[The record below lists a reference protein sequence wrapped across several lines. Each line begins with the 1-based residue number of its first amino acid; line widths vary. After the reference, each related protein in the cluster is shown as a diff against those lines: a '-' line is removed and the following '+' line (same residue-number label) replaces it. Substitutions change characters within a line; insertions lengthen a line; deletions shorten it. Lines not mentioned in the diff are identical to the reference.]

1 MDKKFTFRKVAV
13 VLMMAVAYL
22 ATFIL
27 GATSGII
34 HPACYAYI
42 GALLPLVFALVYL
55 NTCTIIRGFGAAT
68 TLNGFIFVLFLIA
81 GEADVTYIIGTV
93 VLTAFAEV
101 LRKINGYD
109 TLKGVRR
116 SFLPFAFSFF
126 AYTAHWWTDTEGSLA
141 AAVEEM
147 PAGYDALMKPVID
160 NVPVLVVVMVVT
172 IPVAIFGMRLAERIL
187 RKRAEELE

>member
-1 MDKKFTFRKVAV
+1 MDKKLTFRKVAV
-13 VLMMAVAYL
+13 VLLMAVAYL

-93 VLTAFAEV
+93 VLTALAEV
-101 LRKINGYD
+101 LRKANGYG
-109 TLKGVRR
+109 TLKGVHW
-116 SFLPFAFSFF
+116 SFVPFAFSFF

-141 AAVEEM
+141 AAVDEM
-147 PAGYDALMKPVID
+147 PADYDALMKPVID
-160 NVPVLVVVMVVT
+160 NVPMLIMALVLT